1 MSTLFGVILPYAA
14 IAIFILGM
22 LYKVIKWGKS
32 AVPFRI
38 PTTCAQ
44 EETLPWIKRKPHEML
59 DNPSNNLAVVG
70 RMLLEVLLFRSLW
83 RNTKTEVKAD
93 KQKLIYGGNK
103 FLWLFGLLFHWSLL
117 VILIRHCRLF
127 FEPVPWILDVVEN
140 IDGMFEFVIPT
151 LYLTDIVIL
160 LAVTYLFLRRVVFAQ
175 IRYIS
180 LPADYFALILIGGI
194 AVTGVLLRV
203 FFHTDVEAVKELA
216 MSVLSFDPGIPK
228 DENGEIISI
237 SWLFYLHLS
246 LVCLLLAYFPFSK
259 MMHAGG
265 IFFSPTR
272 NMANNNRAKRHVN
285 PWDYPVKVHPYH
297 EYEDDFREKMIGAGL
312 PVEKE

>member
-44 EETLPWIKRKPHEML
+44 EETLPWIKRKPHEKL

-70 RMLLEVLLFRSLW
+70 RMLLEVLIFRSLW
-83 RNTKTEVKAD
+83 RNTRAEVKAD
-93 KQKLIYGGNK
+93 SQKLIYSGNK

-140 IDGMFEFVIPT
+140 IDGMLEIVIPT
-151 LYLTDIVIL
+151 LYLTDIALL
-160 LAVTYLFLRRVVFAQ
+160 LAVTYLFVRRVVFSQ
-175 IRYIS
+175 LRYIS
-180 LPADYFALILIGGI
+180 LPADYFSLLLIGGV
-194 AVTGVLLRV
+194 AVTDVLL
-203 FFHTDVEAVKELA
+203 
-216 MSVLSFDPGIPK
+216 
-228 DENGEIISI
+228 
-237 SWLFYLHLS
+237 
-246 LVCLLLAYFPFSK
+246 
-259 MMHAGG
+259 
-265 IFFSPTR
+265 
-272 NMANNNRAKRHVN
+272 
-285 PWDYPVKVHPYH
+285 
-297 EYEDDFREKMIGAGL
+297 
-312 PVEKE
+312 

>member
-14 IAIFILGM
+14 IAIFILGI

-44 EETLPWIKRKPHEML
+44 EETLPWIKRKPHEKL

-70 RMLLEVLLFRSLW
+70 RMLLEVLIFRSLW
-83 RNTKTEVKAD
+83 RNTRAEVKAD
-93 KQKLIYGGNK
+93 KQKLIYSGSK

-140 IDGMFEFVIPT
+140 IDGMLEIVIPT
-151 LYLTDIVIL
+151 LYLTDIAIL
-160 LAVTYLFLRRVVFAQ
+160 LAVTYLFLRRVAFSQ

-180 LPADYFALILIGGI
+180 LPADYFAILLIGGV
-194 AVTGVLLRV
+194 AVTGICLRI

-216 MSVLSFDPGIPK
+216 MSVLRFSPK
-228 DENGEIISI
+228 VPEQSI
-237 SWLFYLHLS
+237 SWLFYLHLAM
-246 LVCLLLAYFPFSK
+246 VCTLLAYFPFSK
-259 MMHAGG
+259 LMHAAG

-272 NMANNNRAKRHVN
+272 NMANTNRVKRHVN
-285 PWDYPVKVHPYH
+285 PWDYSVKVHPYH
-297 EYEDDFREKMIGAGL
+297 EYEEEFHDKMEQAGL
-312 PVEKE
+312 PLEKE